1 MFIGCMGRT
10 LSLDQIKEHTSAHGQ
25 LYTEFGHETNA
36 LTFILILHLT
46 GHRGCILAMT
56 TPRLS

>member
-1 MFIGCMGRT
+1 MGRT

-46 GHRGCILAMT
+46 GHLGCILAMT